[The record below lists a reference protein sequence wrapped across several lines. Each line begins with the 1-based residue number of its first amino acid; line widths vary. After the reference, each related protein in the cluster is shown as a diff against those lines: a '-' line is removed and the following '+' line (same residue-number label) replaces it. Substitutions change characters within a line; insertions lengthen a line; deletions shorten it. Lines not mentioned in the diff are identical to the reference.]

1 MKKIITLILTALIC
15 VTACFSLTACGKD
28 ITETDDQLAALTE
41 VKAGTSDIAVID
53 SVMAGYYVNS
63 EAFKDLMILEGE
75 EFTFANE
82 YYAIGARKG
91 GNTDEYITAGLYMLQ
106 DNGKLLEI
114 AKKYGLQDVLA
125 EIKDDVIKNLP
136 EPSEVD
142 ANSDFGKILAKGELV
157 LGYTLFEPIA
167 YMEGEKLIG
176 FDIEVAEAVCEIFG
190 ITLKNV
196 KINWDTKEDEL
207 NNGNIDVI
215 WNGFTYTDERAEN
228 IDFTSYYLSNRQ
240 AIVIRKADAEKYTT
254 YASMN
259 GAKFAAESESA
270 GETTIRDIILPKVK
284 ESK

>member
-1 MKKIITLILTALIC
+1 MKKLFTLLLTALIC
-15 VTACFSLTACGKD
+15 ITACFSLTACGKD

-53 SVMAGYYVNS
+53 SVMAGYYVKSANFS
-63 EAFKDLMILEGE
+63 DLMIIQGDQFVFE
-75 EFTFANE
+75 NE

-106 DNGKLLEI
+106 ANGKLNEI
-114 AKKYGLQDVLA
+114 ATKYGLQDVLVN
-125 EIKDDVIKNLP
+125 IDVSKIQSLP
-136 EPSEVD
+136 APSQVD

-167 YMEGEKLIG
+167 YMEGTKLIG
-176 FDIEVAEAVCEIFG
+176 FDIEVAEAVCELYD

-215 WNGFTYTDERAEN
+215 WNGFTYTEERAKN

-240 AIVIRKADAEKYTT
+240 VIVIRKADAEKYTT
-254 YASMN
+254 YASMK

-270 GETTIRDIILPKVK
+270 GETTIRNIIMPKVK
-284 ESK
+284 

>member
-1 MKKIITLILTALIC
+1 MKKLLTLVLTALIC

-53 SVMAGYYVNS
+53 SVMAGYYVKSANFS
-63 EAFKDLMILEGE
+63 DLMIIQGDQFVFE
-75 EFTFANE
+75 NE

-106 DNGKLLEI
+106 ANGKLNEI
-114 AKKYGLQDVLA
+114 ATKYGLQDVLVN
-125 EIKDDVIKNLP
+125 IDVSKIQSLP
-136 EPSEVD
+136 APSQVD

-167 YMEGEKLIG
+167 YMEGTKLIG
-176 FDIEVAEAVCEIFG
+176 FDIEVAEAVCELYD

-215 WNGFTYTDERAEN
+215 WNGFTYTEERAKN

-240 AIVIRKADAEKYTT
+240 VIVIRKADAEKYTT
-254 YASMN
+254 YASMK

-270 GETTIRDIILPKVK
+270 GETTIRNIILPKVK
-284 ESK
+284 

>member
-1 MKKIITLILTALIC
+1 MKKLITLILTALIC

-28 ITETDDQLAALTE
+28 IVETDDQLAALTE
-41 VKAGTSDIAVID
+41 VKSGASDIAVID

-75 EFTFANE
+75 DFTFANE

-91 GNTDEYITAGLYMLQ
+91 GNTDEYITAGLYKLQ

-136 EPSEVD
+136 EPSQVD
-142 ANSDFGKILAKGELV
+142 ANSDFGKILKKGELV

-167 YMEGEKLIG
+167 YMEGDKLIG

-215 WNGFTYTDERAEN
+215 WNGFTYTEERAEN